1 MRKYSKEQKAY
12 IEAKKALEILEAQE
26 KKMEADFVESLGI
39 VNEDGSVPT
48 ATWAIDDDEIADK
61 AIDDFGKLIE
71 SSGVWAKL
79 VTAKEKFRQAEEE
92 LVQYALSLIPF
103 KKEREV
109 LTRAAANS
117 PRNRQK
123 ILDTVLRLDASTVH
137 MIGK

>member
-71 SSGVWAKL
+71 GSGVWEKL

-117 PRNRQK
+117 PQNRQK
-123 ILDTVLRLDASTVH
+123 ILDTVLRLDASTLH